1 MCVCPGWMSAS
12 KESKVLFTPRRAL
25 LYFLCRSTLFSVFLL
40 SWRKCNIIATI
51 FTEMTLWERRNDSR
65 FTLGGVWCWMYAW
78 FCRVLFGYIFTLLN
92 LFLRYCMV
100 HCNDDFLTLT
110 FTPLQKIPAMLLHC
124 VERVFLAKKK
134 KVRLPHQDE
143 KMPRLFST
151 FEQKKEELFVY
162 KADFS

>member
-1 MCVCPGWMSAS
+1 
-12 KESKVLFTPRRAL
+12 
-25 LYFLCRSTLFSVFLL
+25 
-40 SWRKCNIIATI
+40 
-51 FTEMTLWERRNDSR
+51 
-65 FTLGGVWCWMYAW
+65 
-78 FCRVLFGYIFTLLN
+78 
-92 LFLRYCMV
+92 MV